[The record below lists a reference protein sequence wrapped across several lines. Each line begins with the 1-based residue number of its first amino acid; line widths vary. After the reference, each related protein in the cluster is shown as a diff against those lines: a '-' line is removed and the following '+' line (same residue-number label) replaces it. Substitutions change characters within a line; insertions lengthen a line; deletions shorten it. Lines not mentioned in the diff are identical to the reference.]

1 MLSVNRLQYNPENMG
16 LPVDPDGIKHPDLAY
31 SVDRWFVLVFPR
43 IKGPLP
49 LVESRRIRSRQPML

>member
-16 LPVDPDGIKHPDLAY
+16 SPVDPDGIKHLDLAY

-49 LVESRRIRSRQPML
+49 W